1 MRALILGLIV
11 FCCWAFFAR
20 WYYVCQIKHLCA
32 DDNIEE
38 PIASD
43 RLNDLGVALNGT
55 PVLSGYDQ
63 FAVVP
68 GSDTISMNANNDK
81 FVNDLAAYMAQNP
94 DAKLKITGNFMS
106 SEGKPTSGFFENW
119 GLVRADAIKKQ
130 LVAAGVNADRINID
144 YNETED
150 LNRPLGF
157 ALTGPAEGATA
168 GGTGESDD
176 DEAAGSELEV
186 ARYTFKDMNFSDAN
200 FELASATFRPG
211 PQFKEYADS
220 AKVYLDRNPKS
231 KLTIIGHTCDLGSD
245 KLNESL
251 GRRRAKAARE
261 YLRSVG
267 IDRKRINVN
276 SKGESSPAYPND
288 AEPNRSKN
296 RRINVKITD

>member
-1 MRALILGLIV
+1 MRALILGFLI
-11 FCCWAFFAR
+11 FCCWAIFAR

-32 DDNIEE
+32 DDNIEQ

-43 RLNDLGVALNGT
+43 RLNDLSVALNGT

-68 GSDTISMNANNDK
+68 GTDTINMNDNNTK
-81 FVNDLAAYMAQNP
+81 FVNDLAAYLAANP

-130 LVAAGVNADRINID
+130 LVAAGIDADRINID

-157 ALTGPAEGATA
+157 ALTGPADAAAA
-168 GGTGESDD
+168 GGSGANGEGDK
-176 DEAAGSELEV
+176 EPELEV

-211 PQFKEYADS
+211 PQFKIYADS
-220 AKVYLDRNPKS
+220 AKAYLDRNPKATM
-231 KLTIIGHTCDLGSD
+231 TIIGHTCDLGAD
-245 KLNESL
+245 DMNMSL

-261 YLRSVG
+261 YMKKLG
-267 IDRKRINVN
+267 ADRKRVKVA
-276 SKGESSPAYPND
+276 SKGETAPAYPND

-296 RRINVKITD
+296 RRINVKIID